1 MSYKPCETEPSMGS
15 NTSRMKITSRQYI
28 SQESKMCDR
37 IILESDGAESPEC
50 FKGPFEDE
58 DRSQTLQFC
67 EQIEEVSEESLQNS
81 IHDSKVGAH
90 SFEPISMIGQG
101 SFGEVYLVRKKDT
114 KPEKYYAMKVL

>member
-1 MSYKPCETEPSMGS
+1 MRHAFSKLLLGGSNQKVLKKDRSHQNLSSLKSNPQDEQTSVSYKPCETDPSKGS

-50 FKGPFEDE
+50 FKGPFDDE

-67 EQIEEVSEESLQNS
+67 E
-81 IHDSKVGAH
+81 
-90 SFEPISMIGQG
+90 
-101 SFGEVYLVRKKDT
+101 
-114 KPEKYYAMKVL
+114 